1 MNIEQGIMNFEVML
15 SLKISSF
22 DIPCSLFDIQK
33 GKASGYYRP
42 ESFRSGF
49 LRCIKNKK

>member
-22 DIPCSLFDIQK
+22 DIPCSLFP
-33 GKASGYYRP
+33 ARPVRRGY
-42 ESFRSGF
+42 S
-49 LRCIKNKK
+49 KKQRHQNIITW